1 METAIFYPGAKNDT
15 VQRVMYIE
23 RPCVAG
29 KWVYLTVKR
38 TLDTCFALIGLIVF
52 TLPMSAIA
60 LIIALDSPGD
70 PIFKQERLGKDGKP
84 FIMYKFR
91 SMCEDAERD
100 GPRWADADDARCT
113 HFGAFLRRTRLDEL
127 PQIWNILKGDMS
139 FVGPRPERACFYRKF
154 EQYIIGSIERFI
166 GILTEHYAGAFPLW
180 LAPVQVK
187 VMPITDRTNN
197 YAKHVADR
205 LEKAGLRVET
215 DLRNEKIGYKIRE
228 AQSQKIPY
236 MLVLGDKEAENDTI
250 SVRTLSGEQS
260 VESLADFIARLQAD
274 VKSRKS

>member
-1 METAIFYPGAKNDT
+1 M
-15 VQRVMYIE
+15 V
-23 RPCVAG
+23 
-29 KWVYLTVKR
+29 
-38 TLDTCFALIGLIVF
+38 ALIGLIVF

-154 EQYIIGSIERFI
+154 EQYIIGFSNRLTVIPGLTGYAQVNGGYDLKPEEKIIYDMVYIERRSV
-166 GILTEHYAGAFPLW
+166 W
-180 LAPVQVK
+180 
-187 VMPITDRTNN
+187 M
-197 YAKHVADR
+197 
-205 LEKAGLRVET
+205 
-215 DLRNEKIGYKIRE
+215 DLRCILKTVGV
-228 AQSQKIPY
+228 
-236 MLVLGDKEAENDTI
+236 VLRGD
-250 SVRTLSGEQS
+250 G
-260 VESLADFIARLQAD
+260 AR
-274 VKSRKS
+274 